1 MRGKFITFEGMDGA
15 GKSTHLRWLARFL
28 ARHGIRVKVT
38 REPGGTA
45 VGEKLR
51 KLVLRGGAR
60 LNPETE
66 TLLMFA
72 ARRQHL
78 DQVIEP
84 ALQAGTWVLC
94 DRFTDATYA
103 YQSGGSGVAWKRIAV
118 LEHWVQR
125 GVQPDLTVVFDVAP
139 SIGRRRT
146 RQVKRPDR
154 FETERV
160 AFFRRVRAAYLKRA
174 RECPGRIRVVDANG
188 EVAWIQQQ
196 LAKLLSAFLRRHRV
210 K

>member
-1 MRGKFITFEGMDGA
+1 MRGRFITLEGMDGA

-28 ARHGIRVKVT
+28 ARRGIRLKVT

-45 VGEKLR
+45 LGEKLR
-51 KLVLRGGAR
+51 KLILHGRAR
-60 LNPETE
+60 LHPETE

-78 DQVIEP
+78 DRVIEP
-84 ALQAGTWVLC
+84 ALRAGTWVLC

-103 YQSGGSGVAWKRIAV
+103 YQSGGSGVAWSRIPV

-125 GVQPDLTVVFDVAP
+125 GAQPDLTLVFDVDP
-139 SIGRRRT
+139 SVGRRRA
-146 RQVKRPDR
+146 RRVKRPDR
-154 FETERV
+154 FEAERG
-160 AFFRRVRAAYLKRA
+160 AFFKRVRAAYLKRA

-188 EVAWIQQQ
+188 EVARIRRQ
-196 LAKLLSAFLRRHRV
+196 LAQLMSAFLRRHRV

>member
-15 GKSTHLRWLARFL
+15 GKSTHLKWLARLL

-45 VGEKLR
+45 LGEKLR
-51 KLVLRGGAR
+51 KLVLHGSAR
-60 LNPETE
+60 LHPETE

-78 DQVIEP
+78 DRVIEP
-84 ALQAGTWVLC
+84 ALKASTWVLC

-103 YQSGGSGVAWKRIAV
+103 YQAGGSGVAWDRVAV

-125 GVQPDLTVVFDVAP
+125 GIQPDLTVLFDVAP
-139 SIGRRRT
+139 SVGRRRA
-146 RQVKRPDR
+146 RRIKRPDR
-154 FETERV
+154 FEAERE

-174 RECPGRIRVVDANG
+174 RECRRIRVVDANG
-188 EVAWIQQQ
+188 EVARIQQQ
-196 LAKLLSAFLRRHRV
+196 LTKLLSAFLRRHRAQ
-210 K
+210 

>member
-15 GKSTHLRWLARFL
+15 GKSTHLKWLARFL

-45 VGEKLR
+45 MGEKLR
-51 KLVLRGGAR
+51 KLVLHGGAR

-84 ALQAGTWVLC
+84 ALKAGAWVLC

-139 SIGRRRT
+139 SIGRRRA

-154 FETERV
+154 FEAERG

-188 EVAWIQQQ
+188 EIARIQQQ